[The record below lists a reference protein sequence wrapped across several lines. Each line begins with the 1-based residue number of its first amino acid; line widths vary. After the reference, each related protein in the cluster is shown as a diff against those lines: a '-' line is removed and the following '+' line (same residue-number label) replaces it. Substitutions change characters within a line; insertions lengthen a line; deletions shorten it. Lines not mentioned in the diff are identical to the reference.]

1 MTKIFDKNDSDV
13 WYAMQMALKKL
24 KPDVSDKEIDSF
36 IDKVNFITI
45 KHIEEYGDDNEDEDD
60 CHREYKDED
69 DDSDD
74 YHRGYEDG
82 VEACQDAINCM

>member
-24 KPDVSDKEIDSF
+24 KPNVSDKEIDSF
-36 IDKVNFITI
+36 IDNINFIAI
-45 KHIEEYGDDNEDEDD
+45 KHIEEYGDDS
-60 CHREYKDED
+60 ED

-82 VEACQDAINCM
+82 VEACQDAINNM

>member
-1 MTKIFDKNDSDV
+1 MKLFDKLDSDV

-24 KPDVSDKEIDSF
+24 KPDVSNEEIDSF

-45 KHIEEYGDDNEDEDD
+45 KHNEEYGDDSDE
-60 CHREYKDED
+60 EED

-82 VEACQDAINCM
+82 IEACQDAINCM

>member
-13 WYAMQMALKKL
+13 WYAMQIALKKL
-24 KPDVSDKEIDSF
+24 KPDISDKEIDSF

-45 KHIEEYGDDNEDEDD
+45 KHIEEYGDDSE
-60 CHREYKDED
+60 DED

-74 YHRGYEDG
+74 YRRGYEDG
-82 VEACQDAINCM
+82 IEACQDAVNSIY